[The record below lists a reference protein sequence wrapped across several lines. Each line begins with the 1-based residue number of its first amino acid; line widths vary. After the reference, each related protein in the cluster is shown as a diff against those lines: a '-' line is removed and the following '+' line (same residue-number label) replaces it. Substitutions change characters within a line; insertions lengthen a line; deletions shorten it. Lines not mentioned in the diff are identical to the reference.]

1 MLNSRYYFVGFVI
14 FLFIQQSSAQN
25 LLSTNGRAIVNENQ
39 DTILLRGMG
48 LGGWMVQEG
57 YMLQTA
63 SFASPQHEIRATIQ
77 DLIGEADTE
86 VFYEAWLNNHVRK
99 SDID

>member
-1 MLNSRYYFVGFVI
+1 MFNLKYYLIVFVSVFGIQLN
-14 FLFIQQSSAQN
+14 SAQN

-48 LGGWMVQEG
+48 LGGWMVQVG

-63 SFASPQHEIRATIQ
+63 SFASPQH
-77 DLIGEADTE
+77 
-86 VFYEAWLNNHVRK
+86 
-99 SDID
+99 